1 MVTEGHWWST
11 ELSAKGLEV
20 SNLMAWMEGRRRP
33 TQLHSGCPPEELES
47 CVHGASAAM
56 TGSTSPFSQVGT
68 AELGSYPR
76 GWIGFALRIA
86 LKVRLSIPL
95 QSALAPRGPVAC
107 KLAAA
112 VLKPSGARGSTLR
125 RIGPKS

>member
-1 MVTEGHWWST
+1 
-11 ELSAKGLEV
+11 
-20 SNLMAWMEGRRRP
+20 
-33 TQLHSGCPPEELES
+33 
-47 CVHGASAAM
+47 M

-112 VLKPSGARGSTLR
+112 VLKALWGQRVDPAADWTQVVASFPQVIPLTVPSRE
-125 RIGPKS
+125 